1 MVLIFPSLQ
10 LLLKILNLALQLL
23 FLPVFGDNVRFR
35 GGAST
40 LLLLEISQVLCDQ
53 IDDNL
58 TFASSF
64 QYLLLVE
71 VLEAMDGR

>member
-1 MVLIFPSLQ
+1 MVLVLPSLQ
-10 LLLKILNLALQLL
+10 LLLKILNLALQLF
-23 FLPVFGDNVRFR
+23 FLPVLGVERFR
-35 GGAST
+35 GWAST